1 MGNKFDTNGV
11 ILAQAGIHNDNF
23 MLLEL
28 KNIDASFGHLQVLH
42 DVSLGIDPGEIVVL
56 IGPNGAGK
64 TTVLKSIFH
73 LVNVTK
79 GRVEY
84 EGENIAKLPTHALLE
99 MGLAF
104 VPQGRLVFSHLT
116 VEENLR
122 MGGYIFDNKETV
134 EKALQKMYHQFPI
147 LHQKRGELAGN
158 LSGGQQQL
166 LALGRALMVEPKVLL
181 LDEPSLGLAPLIVK
195 EIFNELKKIQ
205 ERGTAILL
213 VEQNVRMA
221 LSVASRGYLLAQ
233 GQVRFTGTAKEL
245 GNPKVLQEAYLGK

>member
-1 MGNKFDTNGV
+1 
-11 ILAQAGIHNDNF
+11 

-28 KNIDASFGHLQVLH
+28 KNIDASFGRLQVLR
-42 DVSLGIDPGEIVVL
+42 DVSLGIESGEIVVL

-73 LVNVTK
+73 LVRVTK

-84 EGENIAKLPTHALLE
+84 EGENITKLPTHALLE
-99 MGLAF
+99 LGLAF

-134 EKALQKMYHQFPI
+134 KEALRKIYHQFAI
-147 LHQKRGELAGN
+147 LYTKRGELAGN

-166 LALGRALMVEPKVLL
+166 LALGRALMVQPKVLL
-181 LDEPSLGLAPLIVK
+181 LDEPSLGLAPVIVQ
-195 EIFNELKKIQ
+195 EIFSELKKIQ

-221 LSVASRGYLLAQ
+221 LSLADRGYLLAQ

-245 GNPKVLQEAYLGK
+245 GNPRVLQEAYLGK

>member
-1 MGNKFDTNGV
+1 
-11 ILAQAGIHNDNF
+11 

-28 KNIDASFGHLQVLH
+28 KNLDAAFGRLPVLH
-42 DVSLGIDPGEIVVL
+42 DVSLGLDPGEIVVL

-73 LVNVTK
+73 LVSVTN
-79 GRVEY
+79 GRVEF
-84 EGENIAKLPTHALLE
+84 EGENITKLPTHALLE
-99 MGLAF
+99 MGIAF

-134 EKALQKMYHQFPI
+134 EEALQKIFHQFPV
-147 LHQKRGELAGN
+147 LREKRRELAGN

-181 LDEPSLGLAPLIVK
+181 LDEPSLGLAPVIVQ
-195 EIFNELKKIQ
+195 EIFQEFKKIQ
-205 ERGTAILL
+205 ERGIAILL

-221 LSVASRGYLLAQ
+221 LTVAARGYLLAQ
-233 GQVRFTGTAKEL
+233 GQVRFDGTAKEL

>member
-1 MGNKFDTNGV
+1 
-11 ILAQAGIHNDNF
+11 

-28 KNIDASFGHLQVLH
+28 KNIDASFGRLQVLH
-42 DVSLGIDPGEIVVL
+42 DVSLGVEPGEIVVL

-73 LVNVTK
+73 LVRVTK

-84 EGENIAKLPTHALLE
+84 EGENITKLPTHALLE
-99 MGLAF
+99 MGIAF

-134 EKALQKMYHQFPI
+134 QKSLHRIYHQFSI
-147 LHQKRGELAGN
+147 LHEKRNELAGN

-166 LALGRALMVEPKVLL
+166 LALGRALMVEPKILL
-181 LDEPSLGLAPLIVK
+181 LDEPSLGLAPVIVQ
-195 EIFNELKKIQ
+195 EIFNELKKIREQ
-205 ERGTAILL
+205 GTAIIL

-221 LSVASRGYLLAQ
+221 LTVATRGYLLAQ
-233 GQVRFTGTAKEL
+233 GRVRFAGIAKEL
-245 GNPKVLQEAYLGK
+245 GDPKVLKEAYLGK

>member
-1 MGNKFDTNGV
+1 MKLRKIKKFWKLIWANRFD
-11 ILAQAGIHNDNF
+11 

-28 KNIDASFGHLQVLH
+28 KNINASFGHLPVLH

-84 EGENIAKLPTHALLE
+84 EGENITKLPTHALLE
-99 MGLAF
+99 MGIAF

-122 MGGYIFDNKETV
+122 MGGYIYDNKETV
-134 EKALQKMYHQFPI
+134 KEALQKMFRQFPV
-147 LHQKRGELAGN
+147 LHEKRGELAGN

-181 LDEPSLGLAPLIVK
+181 LDEPSLGLAPVIVQ
-195 EIFNELKKIQ
+195 EIFSELKKIQ
-205 ERGTAILL
+205 ARGIAVLL

-221 LSVASRGYLLAQ
+221 LTVASRGYLLAQ
-233 GQVRFTGTAKEL
+233 GQVRFAGTAKEL

>member
-1 MGNKFDTNGV
+1 MAP
-11 ILAQAGIHNDNF
+11 LP
-23 MLLEL
+23 
-28 KNIDASFGHLQVLH
+28 VLH

-84 EGENIAKLPTHALLE
+84 EGENITKLPTHALLE
-99 MGLAF
+99 MGIAF

-134 EKALQKMYHQFPI
+134 TEALQKIFHQFPI
-147 LHQKRGELAGN
+147 LQEKPRELAGN

-181 LDEPSLGLAPLIVK
+181 LDEPSLGLAPVIVQ
-195 EIFNELKKIQ
+195 EIFQEFKKIQ
-205 ERGTAILL
+205 ERGIAILL

-221 LSVASRGYLLAQ
+221 LTVASRGYLLAQ
-233 GQVRFTGTAKEL
+233 GQVRFAGTAKEL
-245 GNPKVLQEAYLGK
+245 GHPKVLQEAYLGR